1 MLGNIIGFMFIVG
14 LLVFTFVIIN
24 DGLDEM
30 MAGCTGTN
38 ITTTGCELISD
49 GSPFK
54 FILTNKLIL
63 FMMIVVPLWIMF
75 GRSILRMFRGFL
87 YDIGELFESYPSK
100 DNDNEKKKY
109 LKEAKSK
116 LKKELNRKS
125 SENIDTKSEENKGV
139 QWGSGVDL
147 GEGINTYGNK

>member
-1 MLGNIIGFMFIVG
+1 MLGNIIGLFIIGILLFVSFSFMS
-14 LLVFTFVIIN
+14 N
-24 DGLDEM
+24 GLDQM
-30 MAGCTGTN
+30 AAGCQGPN

-49 GSPFK
+49 GSPFQLL
-54 FILTNKLIL
+54 FTNKLIL
-63 FMMIVVPLWIMF
+63 FIMIAIPIWIIF
-75 GRSILRMFRGFL
+75 GKSLLRMLRGIF
-87 YDIGELFESYPSK
+87 YNIGELFESYPK
-100 DNDNEKKKY
+100 DDDNKKKKY

-147 GEGINTYGNK
+147 GEGINTYENK